1 MSTKNKYSGCS
12 SLDSAPAASRWR
24 RFITFRFRSWRFRQ
38 VSATGW
44 RSCLWLLHLH
54 DVIQEDALHIFEP
67 MGYSWR
73 NDDHVIF
80 GEGVGFSAFAAR
92 AAHLSRRRRFAI
104 HHLAAG
110 GECS

>member
-67 MGYSWR
+67 MGHSR
-73 NDDHVIF
+73 RDDNHVIF
-80 GEGVGFSAFAAR
+80 GECVDFSAFDAR
-92 AAHLSRRRRFAI
+92 AAHLSLPRPFAI
-104 HHLAAG
+104 HHLAARA
-110 GECS
+110 ECT